1 MRNPPNISS
10 HSCLLLLSGA
20 GAAVLRAGLVE
31 LPDEVEGDGAAGG
44 VVGREFAD
52 AVDDGGGLVG
62 VQDVVAAHIEGQL
75 SQTAQVEVALHAECE
90 VKSLGGDAGSRGRF

>member
-62 VQDVVAAHIEGQL
+62 VQDVVAAEVGGQRAEA
-75 SQTAQVEVALHAECE
+75 AQVEVVLHAERE
-90 VKSLGGDAGSRGRF
+90 VETLDHGD

>member
-20 GAAVLRAGLVE
+20 GAAVLRAGLV
-31 LPDEVEGDGAAGG
+31 EVEGDGAAGG

-62 VQDVVAAHIEGQL
+62 VQDVVAAEVGGQRAEA
-75 SQTAQVEVALHAECE
+75 AQVEVVLHAERE
-90 VKSLGGDAGSRGRF
+90 VETLDHGD